1 MTESRR
7 KMLTIKV
14 SNELYAE
21 LSLAITDG
29 RYTNMTAAVIEALEK
44 ELRQPSRQDNDS
56 VLQELRH
63 SLDIIQTAYDGT
75 QRLIEEKDK
84 RIDDLTKEV
93 EMLNVFAHY
102 FKTVEVKQIGVPAAE
117 KVKPWYKFW

>member
-21 LSLAITDG
+21 LSLAITEG
-29 RYTNMTAAVIEALEK
+29 RYTNMTTAVTEALEN

-63 SLDIIQTAYDGT
+63 NLDIIQTAYDGT

-84 RIDDLTKEV
+84 RIEDLTKEV
-93 EMLNVFAHY
+93 EMLNMFAHY
-102 FKTVEVKQIGVPAAE
+102 FKNVEVKQIGVPAE
-117 KVKPWYKFW
+117 KKKPFWKFW

>member
-21 LSLAITDG
+21 LSLAITEG
-29 RYTNMTAAVIEALEK
+29 RYTNMTTAVTEALEK

-56 VLQELRH
+56 VLQALRH
-63 SLDIIQTAYDGT
+63 NLDIIQTAYDGT

-84 RIDDLTKEV
+84 RIEDLTKEV
-93 EMLNVFAHY
+93 EMLNMFAHY
-102 FKTVEVKQIGVPAAE
+102 FKNVEVKQIGVPAE
-117 KVKPWYKFW
+117 KKKPFWKFW